1 MGQYGCMDDQLK
13 GIHQQT
19 QAVYQDRARAF
30 DQQRGRSGMEQ
41 GWLDRFAA
49 GLPQAGTVCD
59 LGCGSGEPVSA
70 YLISKGFE
78 LYGIDYAAAM
88 IDMAQSR
95 FPNHSWQVRDMRDPL
110 LVDRYDGIVS
120 WDGFFHLAPD
130 EQRAALPNF
139 AAAVRRGGNLLLTVG
154 PHAGEVTGFVDG
166 AEVYHSSL
174 APEEYRAILTAVG
187 FSEIE
192 FQAEDPDCGGHS
204 VLLAK
209 NKGG

>member
-1 MGQYGCMDDQLK
+1 MDERLK
-13 GIHQQT
+13 SIHQQT
-19 QAVYQDRARAF
+19 QSVYQDRARAF
-30 DQQRGRSGMEQ
+30 DKQRSRSGMEHV
-41 GWLDRFAA
+41 WLDRFVD
-49 GLPQAGTVCD
+49 GLPRGGEICD

-70 YLISKGFE
+70 YLISKGFK
-78 LYGIDYAAAM
+78 LSGFDYAATM
-88 IDMAQSR
+88 IELAQSR

-110 LVDRYDGIVS
+110 LLDRYDGLIS

-154 PHAGEVTGFVDG
+154 PNASEVTGFVDG

-174 APEEYRAILTAVG
+174 APEEYRTILMALG
-187 FSEIE
+187 FAEIE
-192 FQAEDPDCGGHS
+192 FQAEDPNCGGHT

-209 NKGG
+209 NKLD